1 MFSLFDRDYAVITCD
16 IIYMTFIIILYRC
29 PVKIAHAGKNDI
41 VKMAQVKMAQ
51 EIMAKKW
58 QSR

>member
-1 MFSLFDRDYAVITCD
+1 MFSLFDRDYTVITCD
-16 IIYMTFIIILYRC
+16 IIYMTFIIILYKF
-29 PVKIAHAGKNDI
+29 PVKIAHVGKNDT
-41 VKMAQVKMAQ
+41 VKMAQVKMTH